1 MNSDEIKNVTLSYSD
16 QNCVI
21 LYSTESNRRKSSGE
35 DYVTEMT
42 LQSDVTH
49 EIEGFGIQH

>member
-21 LYSTESNRRKSSGE
+21 IDSTESNRRKRSENGH
-35 DYVTEMT
+35 VIEMT
-42 LQSDVTH
+42 LQSDVTF
-49 EIEGFGIQH
+49 EIEGFGI

>member
-1 MNSDEIKNVTLSYSD
+1 MNSDEIKNITLSYSD

-21 LYSTESNRRKSSGE
+21 LYSTESDRLKRSGE

-49 EIEGFGIQH
+49 EIVGFRIQP

>member
-21 LYSTESNRRKSSGE
+21 LYSTDSNRRKRSGE

-49 EIEGFGIQH
+49 EVEGFGIQH